1 VVKWLSRKIYS
12 IISGC
17 YSFSNTGCPIFKKIM
32 DMIYSNN
39 DLTTQ
44 LLNHL
49 TMSVIESQ
57 CVEPDRYKRVDASAY
72 FEVQG
77 VYKLSFANCFVAEDI
92 SMEMKM
98 SVEEAKQRS
107 LELMFRGYH

>member
-1 VVKWLSRKIYS
+1 
-12 IISGC
+12 
-17 YSFSNTGCPIFKKIM
+17 M

-57 CVEPDRYKRVDASAY
+57 CVEPDRYKGVDASAY

>member
-1 VVKWLSRKIYS
+1 MATY
-12 IISGC
+12 
-17 YSFSNTGCPIFKKIM
+17 F
-32 DMIYSNN
+32 
-39 DLTTQ
+39 LT
-44 LLNHL
+44 
-49 TMSVIESQ
+49 ECQ
-57 CVEPDRYKRVDASAY
+57 CVAPDCYKGVDASAY